1 MVKLTSFEINTF
13 TTVLFLSSLVSFI
26 FSGLAVLSLLSFI
39 FCILLIFIFS
49 RNIYLVKKDFL
60 IFMTVAGIFFSIT
73 FLTIFYGINIDSK
86 RLIGVLVAFGSILI
100 AYLLRHKFTSNI
112 FQNVIVIHLT
122 FFYLQFFA
130 YYLFNIEIDFL
141 IFSENTSRNLGG
153 VFTIPF
159 TDIALMR
166 SSGLFSEPGTYSNI
180 MFLLYLGWFFKRVDP
195 KPKDNLISNLLIFSL
210 FVSFSTFGIIFALA
224 IFFSR
229 QTNFAAIV
237 LISVVVLLFVIP
249 YLASRFF
256 DDGAISLDSGLG
268 FRAEY
273 ISSALE
279 NFSSIRGWLIGE
291 GALSAPVYFVDKE
304 GADNDSGLIFYIL
317 NKCNV

>member
-1 MVKLTSFEINTF
+1 M
-13 TTVLFLSSLVSFI
+13 
-26 FSGLAVLSLLSFI
+26 
-39 FCILLIFIFS
+39 
-49 RNIYLVKKDFL
+49 
-60 IFMTVAGIFFSIT
+60 
-73 FLTIFYGINIDSK
+73 
-86 RLIGVLVAFGSILI
+86 LVAFSSILI
-100 AYLLRHKFTSNI
+100 AYLLRNKFTSNI

-153 VFTIPF
+153 IFTIPF

-180 MFLLYLGWFFKRVDP
+180 MFLLYLGWFLKRVEP
-195 KPKDNLISNLLIFSL
+195 KPKDNLVSNLLIFSL

-229 QTNFAAIV
+229 QTNFVTIV
-237 LISVVVLLFVIP
+237 LVSAVVLLFVIP
-249 YLASRFF
+249 YLVSRFF
-256 DDGAISLDSGLG
+256 DDGVISLDSGLG

-273 ISSALE
+273 ISSAFE
-279 NFSSIRGWLIGE
+279 NFLSIRGWLIGE
-291 GALSAPVYFVDKE
+291 GALSAPVFFVDKE

-317 NKCNV
+317 REFGVIIAMFLFLMIFYSSVFKKNALILLFLMFTKITPYGFFLPMIISIILSREK